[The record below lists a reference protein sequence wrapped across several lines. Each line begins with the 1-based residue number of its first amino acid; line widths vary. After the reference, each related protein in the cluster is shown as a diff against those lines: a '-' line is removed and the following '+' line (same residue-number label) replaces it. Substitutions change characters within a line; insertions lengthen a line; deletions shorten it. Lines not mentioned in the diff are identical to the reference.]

1 MWRTGGCPSVG
12 PGAVSQAWQVWI
24 WHMKVMVLRA
34 GHVPGTVLGAEDFS
48 VKESWL
54 LQGPQSRGR
63 QYRAYREEL
72 QL

>member
-1 MWRTGGCPSVG
+1 MG

-48 VKESWL
+48 VKESL
-54 LQGPQSRGR
+54 GSC
-63 QYRAYREEL
+63 RAHSPGEDSTGHTGKSYSFEVTEAWD
-72 QL
+72 